1 MDWIHLEDYSQIQRA
16 LENSEPFLI
25 FKHSTRCSISSMT
38 KNRFERNFDLE
49 DVKVFYLDLIKYRSI
64 SNQLASDFNVHHES
78 PQLMYI
84 KEGRCLYHA
93 SHGAIDV
100 NDLKASI

>member
-1 MDWIHLEDYSQIQRA
+1 MDWIHLEDYSQIKGA
-16 LENSEPFLI
+16 IKNSEPFLI
-25 FKHSTRCSISSMT
+25 FKHSTRCSISSMA

>member
-1 MDWIHLEDYSQIQRA
+1 MDWIHLEDYSQIKEA
-16 LENSEPFLI
+16 IKNSEPFLI
-25 FKHSTRCSISSMT
+25 FKHSTRCSISSMA

-84 KEGRCLYHA
+84 KEGLCLYHA

-100 NDLKASI
+100 DDLKASI

>member
-1 MDWIHLEDYSQIQRA
+1 MA
-16 LENSEPFLI
+16 
-25 FKHSTRCSISSMT
+25 

-84 KEGRCLYHA
+84 KEGLCLYHA

-100 NDLKASI
+100 DDLKASI

>member
-1 MDWIHLEDYSQIQRA
+1 MDWIHLEDYSQIKEA
-16 LENSEPFLI
+16 IKNSEPFLI
-25 FKHSTRCSISSMT
+25 FKHSTRCSISSMA

-100 NDLKASI
+100 DDLKASI

>member
-1 MDWIHLEDYSQIQRA
+1 MA
-16 LENSEPFLI
+16 
-25 FKHSTRCSISSMT
+25 

>member
-1 MDWIHLEDYSQIQRA
+1 MDWIHLEDYSQIKGA
-16 LENSEPFLI
+16 IKNSEPFLI
-25 FKHSTRCSISSMT
+25 FKHSTRCSISSMA

-100 NDLKASI
+100 NDLKANI

>member
-1 MDWIHLEDYSQIQRA
+1 MDWIHLEDYSQIKGA

-25 FKHSTRCSISSMT
+25 FKHSTRCSISSMA